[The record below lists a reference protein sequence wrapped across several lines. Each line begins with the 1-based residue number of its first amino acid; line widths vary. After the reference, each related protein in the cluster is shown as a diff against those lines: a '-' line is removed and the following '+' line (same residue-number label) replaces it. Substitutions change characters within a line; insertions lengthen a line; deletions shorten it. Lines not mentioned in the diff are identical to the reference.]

1 MTLVPH
7 TLLIRAP
14 HTIGCKW
21 KRRRLGHFRG
31 DRASNP
37 IKSRLHD
44 PKGPEASCEPA
55 LACGMLGKVDEDDE
69 DTSGQMW

>member
-1 MTLVPH
+1 MLHIPLAVSGREGGLV
-7 TLLIRAP
+7 ISE
-14 HTIGCKW
+14 
-21 KRRRLGHFRG
+21 G

-37 IKSRLHD
+37 MKSRLHD

-69 DTSGQMW
+69 DTSGHMW